1 MCENAQKDK
10 KQQDNS
16 KSLQK
21 FTHKMPK
28 REILVG

>member
-1 MCENAQKDK
+1 MWENAQKDK
-10 KQQDNS
+10 KQDNA

-28 REILVG
+28 RKILVG